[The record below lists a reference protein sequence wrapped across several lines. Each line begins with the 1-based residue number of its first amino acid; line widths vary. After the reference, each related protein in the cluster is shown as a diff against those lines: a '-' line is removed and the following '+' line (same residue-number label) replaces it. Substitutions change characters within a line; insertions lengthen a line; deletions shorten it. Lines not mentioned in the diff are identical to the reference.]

1 MLKGI
6 FVGYKL
12 NPGGVWSGEYL
23 VFDKEAF
30 EATREGKWVKE
41 HTTKEIY
48 KPGESADDAR
58 QLAFPVQDGRWK
70 QLPGSEGLK
79 RFFKPKRKPAQRPEV
94 PPQHEG
100 EDADDETPMAD
111 EREPM

>member
-12 NPGGVWSGEYL
+12 NPGGTWSGEYL

-30 EATREGKWVKE
+30 VATTQGKWVKE

-48 KPGESADDAR
+48 MPGQSADDAGH
-58 QLAFPVQDGRWK
+58 LAFPVRGTLETTTGQCRNQKILQAETETGGTK
-70 QLPGSEGLK
+70 HPAA
-79 RFFKPKRKPAQRPEV
+79 RKWRRCRQ
-94 PPQHEG
+94 
-100 EDADDETPMAD
+100 
-111 EREPM
+111 